1 MWIVDLGL
9 HGRWLINTT
18 FIKVCT
24 YMKSTVWNVKLKF
37 CYKETKGLSL
47 LPTSIESHWLPAT
60 LIFPRSFALHMF
72 QKLLA
77 IFRLKISQLQFTSIY
92 QEVLFCKKIISIM
105 IQDKDAKQTEES
117 FSKNKHIFLINFIKD
132 LRGKSYFSNDLIIVM
147 ICLIFVSKQNI
158 AMARIFYS
166 N

>member
-1 MWIVDLGL
+1 
-9 HGRWLINTT
+9 
-18 FIKVCT
+18 
-24 YMKSTVWNVKLKF
+24 
-37 CYKETKGLSL
+37 
-47 LPTSIESHWLPAT
+47 
-60 LIFPRSFALHMF
+60 
-72 QKLLA
+72 
-77 IFRLKISQLQFTSIY
+77 
-92 QEVLFCKKIISIM
+92 M